1 MDKIRERIRGL
12 KIADYFRKSS
22 RDDDKQALSIPSQ
35 DTECNEL
42 RNKHNLPKPKVV
54 YKESKSAKYANK
66 REGFT
71 EMVTLIESGE
81 INAILCWNLN
91 RLARNMREGGI
102 LIDLLSEGMLVIITS
117 NGDVYDETSDMGIV
131 ASLFGASKQFSMSLS
146 RDVKRGQ
153 RTKAAAYGYGTSSA
167 PIGFLNSKE
176 GEKGARWWYVDDERI
191 WKVKKLFELFLTEH
205 YSVGKICRYAN
216 EELKLT
222 TPPKKKLGGRSVT
235 LANTYKM
242 LKNPVY
248 AGFFIVQGKRYELNK
263 DLPRV
268 ITEEQHKLLLEMISN
283 NKRPKVQKHDAIYSG
298 FILSEKS
305 EFIGQDVKFQ
315 LVCDCKHKFA
325 YRDKTHC
332 PNCEKRITH
341 IENPKYTS
349 QSYYY
354 NNRKK
359 KAKLKYKSISEAK
372 ITDTLI
378 IEVVDRITLP
388 TPLLE
393 WSKQYI
399 LELKDKEVSEGLKI
413 NSDRVAR
420 QAEYERKK
428 IRTREMYRDEK
439 ITEEEYD
446 SDMTRLDENYKD
458 LSQVQKQ
465 VDWAAK
471 MNELVDLSLCIR
483 ETLTEG
489 NFQAKRSI
497 LNKLGSNF
505 IWDDEKLTIINRKSV
520 KALISGSQSLYS
532 DSDTFGKEKTLVT
545 QEFNPDMEQIHIAL
559 RRMWDSNPREVL
571 PSGGLVNRCLQPLG
585 QSSNIFASLKLS
597 PFGKISLVSATELS
611 VLVKSETVHSL
622 PTRPILQYCSRC
634 SHCRPA
640 GRLVE
645 CLPRTRVCGKI

>member
-1 MDKIRERIRGL
+1 MDKIRDRIRGL

-35 DTECNEL
+35 ETECGEF
-42 RNKHNLPKPKVV
+42 RNKHNLPNPKVV

-66 REGFT
+66 RAGFS
-71 EMVTLIESGE
+71 EMVSLIENRQ

-117 NGDVYDETSDMGIV
+117 SGDVYDETSDMSIV
-131 ASLFGASKQFSMSLS
+131 ASLFGASKQFSMALS

-153 RTKAAAYGYGTSSA
+153 RNKASVLGYGTSSA
-167 PIGFLNSKE
+167 PIGYLNSKE
-176 GEKGARWWYVDDERI
+176 GEKGARWWYVDDERL
-191 WKVKKLFELFLTEH
+191 WKVQKLFELFLTEH
-205 YSVGKICRYAN
+205 YSVGKLCKYAI

-242 LKNPVY
+242 LKNPMY
-248 AGFFIVQGKRYELNK
+248 AGFFSVQGKRYELNK

-283 NKRPKVQKHDAIYSG
+283 NKRPKVQKHNAVFSG
-298 FILSEKS
+298 FILSDKND
-305 EFIGQDVKFQ
+305 FIGQDVKFQ

-349 QSYYY
+349 QFYYY

-359 KAKLKYKSISEAK
+359 KAKLKYKSISEVK
-372 ITDTLI
+372 ITGALLA
-378 IEVVDRITLP
+378 EVVDKISIP

-393 WSKQYI
+393 WSKKYI
-399 LELKDKEVSEGLKI
+399 LELKDKEVSEGLKVD
-413 NSDRVAR
+413 SDRVSR

-446 SDMTRLDENYKD
+446 FDMAKLGTDYKD
-458 LSQVQKQ
+458 LTQVQKQ
-465 VDWAAK
+465 VDWATK
-471 MNELVDLSLCIR
+471 MNELVDLSLSLR
-483 ETLTEG
+483 ETLTQG
-489 NFQAKRSI
+489 TFQAKRSI

-520 KALISGSQSLYS
+520 NALISGSKGISS
-532 DSDTFGKEKTLVT
+532 DSDMFGKEKTLSV
-545 QEFNPDMEQIHIAL
+545 QGSNPNMEEIHIAM
-559 RRMWDSNPREVL
+559 RKMRDSNSRATFAAD
-571 PSGGLVNRCLQPLG
+571 SLVNCWFKPLT
-585 QSSNIFASLKLS
+585 QSSIAFLS
-597 PFGKISLVSATELS
+597 FSGDGIIN
-611 VLVKSETVHSL
+611 
-622 PTRPILQYCSRC
+622 RN
-634 SHCRPA
+634 
-640 GRLVE
+640 RLDSKYGQGV
-645 CLPRTRVCGKI
+645 T